1 MEAQMTKGDDPMRP
15 TLKFAALALAA
26 GLIAAP
32 ALAQTV
38 DTIAAVVANGT
49 TIEVEGQAFNI
60 DYTADGK
67 FTGGDGMFSGTW
79 KKATDG
85 KLCIS
90 LPDMGVENQCTAYP
104 EGKKA
109 GDTFEIAS
117 DQGTMKVTIRNK
129 PAQ

>member
-1 MEAQMTKGDDPMRP
+1 MTT
-15 TLKFAALALAA
+15 TLKYAALALAA
-26 GLIAAP
+26 GFIAAP
-32 ALAQTV
+32 AIAQTA
-38 DTIAAVVANGT
+38 DTIAAVIANGT

-60 DYTADGK
+60 DYTPDGK

-79 KKATDG
+79 KKAEDG

-109 GDTFEIAS
+109 GDSFDIVG

-129 PAQ
+129 AAQ

>member
-1 MEAQMTKGDDPMRP
+1 MKRS
-15 TLKFAALALAA
+15 LFAIPALLAASALAGTAFA
-26 GLIAAP
+26 QAAP
-32 ALAQTV
+32 DTV
-38 DTIAAVVANGT
+38 AEVVANGT

-60 DYTADGK
+60 DYTPDGK

-79 KKATDG
+79 KKADDG

-109 GDTFEIAS
+109 GDTFDIVGE
-117 DQGTMKVTIRNK
+117 QGTMKVTIRQ